1 MMKRSTFLS
10 LGVAL
15 AVAFC
20 AMATSANAGS
30 VYADTGSG
38 TYVGVGTSTGA
49 TVAAMSGTKLDTI
62 NGSAVSGI
70 TLGIAED
77 LKSLT
82 SGTGTKIIS
91 VGSTEVV
98 LELTVTKVTVS
109 ATELVSVATIK
120 SVVGG
125 TPGGYDF
132 ASLKGGTTTL
142 TAYGDFE
149 TVFGHSGAFTSGS
162 LAVSEAAV
170 PEPTSMALLGIGVTG
185 LLAFR
190 RLFKRVKTA

>member
-20 AMATSANAGS
+20 AMATPANASS

-38 TYVGVGTSTGA
+38 TYVGVGTATGA
-49 TVAAMSGTKLDTI
+49 TVAAMNGTTLSTI
-62 NGSAVSGI
+62 NGSPVSGF
-70 TLGIAED
+70 TLGIAEN
-77 LKSLT
+77 LTSTT

-91 VGSTEVV
+91 EGSTSVRIEM
-98 LELTVTKVTVS
+98 KVESVSYS
-109 ATELVSVATIK
+109 ATELISVAKII
-120 SVVGG
+120 SVTGG

-132 ASLKGGTTTL
+132 ATLVGGTTTL
-142 TAYGDFE
+142 TAYGDF
-149 TVFGHSGAFTSGS
+149 TGIFGHSGAFTTGA
-162 LAVSEAAV
+162 LGVKEAV
-170 PEPTSMALLGIGVTG
+170 PEPGSMALLGIGVTG

-190 RLFKRVKTA
+190 RLFKRVNLA

>member
-1 MMKRSTFLS
+1 MKRSNFLS

-20 AMATSANAGS
+20 AMASSANAGS

-38 TYVGVGTSTGA
+38 TYVSVGTSTGA
-49 TVAAMSGTKLDTI
+49 TVAAMSGTTLTTV
-62 NGSAVSGI
+62 NGSPVTGL
-70 TLGIAED
+70 TLGIAEN
-77 LKSLT
+77 LTTGT

-91 VGSTEVV
+91 EGSTSVRIELKITDVMV
-98 LELTVTKVTVS
+98 TSSELTSIGTIISVT
-109 ATELVSVATIK
+109 
-120 SVVGG
+120 GG
-125 TPGGYDF
+125 TPGGYNF
-132 ASLKGGTTTL
+132 ASLIGGTTTL
-142 TAYGDFE
+142 TAYGDF
-149 TVFGHSGAFTSGS
+149 TSVFGHSGAFTTGA

-190 RLFKRVKTA
+190 RLFKRSKIA